1 MAKTKQQLTPIHPGE
16 ILSEEFMRPMGLSM
30 NRLARDL
37 HVPPARV
44 HAIVHGERAITADTA
59 LRLEAYF
66 GVSAETWITLQAN
79 YDLRMA
85 RRESGEA
92 VRKSV
97 RKPEAA

>member
-1 MAKTKQQLTPIHPGE
+1 MAKTPQQLTPIHPGE
-16 ILSEEFMRPMGLSM
+16 ILRDDFMLPLELSI

-37 HVPPARV
+37 HVPPARI
-44 HAIVHGERAITADTA
+44 HSIVHGQRGVSADTA

-79 YDLRMA
+79 YDLRVA
-85 RRESGEA
+85 RRESGAA

-97 RKPEAA
+97 RKREAA

>member
-1 MAKTKQQLTPIHPGE
+1 MPNKCCSLTPIHPGE
-16 ILSEEFMRPMGLSM
+16 ILRDDFMLPLELSI

-44 HAIVHGERAITADTA
+44 HAIVHGQRAITADTA

-79 YDLRMA
+79 HDLRVA
-85 RRESGEA
+85 RRESGDA

-97 RKPEAA
+97 RKREAA